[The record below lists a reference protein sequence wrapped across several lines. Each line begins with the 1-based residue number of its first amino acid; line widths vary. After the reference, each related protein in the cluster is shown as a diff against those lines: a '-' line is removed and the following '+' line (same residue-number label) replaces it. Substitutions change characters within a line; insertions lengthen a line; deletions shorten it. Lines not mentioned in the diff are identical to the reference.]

1 MNQEIKF
8 ASVQVGEIPGGMS
21 ESARYIE
28 QRERQGRTD
37 LPMSAGGMNLPLN
50 AVRNELIDVILECS
64 KLNWNGYDARPIKPN
79 AIQDAFRLAQV
90 IPLGIPAP
98 SIGAEPDGDI
108 TFEWYSAP
116 RKTLSVSVDDCG
128 NLHYAALLGPDS
140 VYGTEAF
147 VGVLPKR
154 ILDLIYQVK
163 LE

>member
-1 MNQEIKF
+1 MTQEIAF
-8 ASVQVGEIPGGMS
+8 ALVQAGGITGGMS
-21 ESARYIE
+21 DSARFVE
-28 QRERQGRTD
+28 ERERQRRDESPMVGGGVD
-37 LPMSAGGMNLPLN
+37 LPLSSL
-50 AVRNELIDVILECS
+50 RNELFDAVVECS
-64 KLNWNGYDARPIKPN
+64 EPDWNGYNARPIKAD
-79 AIQDAFRLAQV
+79 AISDSLRLMEV

-163 LE
+163 LA